1 VKPSARALTA
11 LLGALAVA
19 SAVWLARGSRPPA
32 GLTTN
37 ALLPAANAAEPA
49 PPKPPSAPEP
59 SAPEPA
65 IAPPVVTAEPADA
78 HLVRS
83 WRAPLAGGLLTFPR
97 SFHSADGR
105 YDLVIHLN
113 GNTDLVE
120 ESYGYA
126 GVNAVVMILN
136 LGVGSGVYEDRF
148 ADPAAFKLILDRV
161 QNVLTERGL
170 AHPHLGRI
178 AISGW
183 SSGYGGVIKLLQH
196 QAVFD
201 RIDAI
206 VLFDSIHCGYEPV
219 YHHLKPDQI
228 DPIRRFAKKAVEGRA
243 LLSITH
249 SEIATYGY
257 LDAHKT
263 TDAVLDYLGLHRSPT
278 ARAQPMPALQS
289 MVGVLPKSKMV
300 PLTPLTEVH
309 RGGLHVRGYDGNG
322 PITHMLHLVQMSTTA
337 LPDLVERWKTD

>member
-1 VKPSARALTA
+1 MQPSARIITA
-11 LLGALAVA
+11 ILGALAVSPA
-19 SAVWLARGSRPPA
+19 LWLSRAPHLPA
-32 GLTTN
+32 TLAAN
-37 ALLPAANAAEPA
+37 ALLPAANAAEPVTMGPQA
-49 PPKPPSAPEP
+49 AQVATDPP
-59 SAPEPA
+59 PA
-65 IAPPVVTAEPADA
+65 APPVAAGERADA

-83 WRAPLAGGLLTFPR
+83 WRAPLAGGLLLFPP
-97 SFHSADGR
+97 SFSSADGR

-136 LGVGSGVYEDRF
+136 LGVGSGLYEDRF
-148 ADPAAFKLILDRV
+148 ADPAAFQLILDRV
-161 QNVLTERGL
+161 RNVLTERGL
-170 AHPHLGRI
+170 TNNRLGRI

-196 QAVFD
+196 QHIFD

-206 VLFDSIHCGYEPV
+206 VLLDSIHCGYEPV
-219 YHHLKPDQI
+219 YHRLKPDQI
-228 DPIRRFAKKAVEGRA
+228 EPIRRFAKKAARGEA

-249 SEIATYGY
+249 SEIETYGY

-263 TDAVLDYLGLHRSPT
+263 TDAVLEAVGLRRSP
-278 ARAQPMPALQS
+278 ASRPEPMPELQS
-289 MVGVLPKSKMV
+289 MIGVMPRAKMV
-300 PLTPLTEVH
+300 PLKPLTEVH
-309 RGGLHVRGYDGNG
+309 HGGLHVRGYSGNG

-337 LPDLVERWKTD
+337 LPDLVARWRSP

>member
-1 VKPSARALTA
+1 MQPRARAIAA
-11 LLGALAVA
+11 LVGALAIA
-19 SAVWLARGSRPPA
+19 PLAWLARGSRPPPSLA
-32 GLTTN
+32 AHAR
-37 ALLPAANAAEPA
+37 ALVPAANAAEPTPPA
-49 PPKPPSAPEP
+49 RPAPEPPPKP
-59 SAPEPA
+59 
-65 IAPPVVTAEPADA
+65 IAPIAAERGEPADA

-83 WRAPLAGGLLTFPR
+83 WRAPLAGGLLTFPP
-97 SFHSADGR
+97 SFHSKDGR
-105 YDLVIHLN
+105 YDLIIHLN

-126 GVNAVVMILN
+126 GLNAVVMILN

-148 ADPAAFKLILDRV
+148 ADPAAFQLILDRV
-161 QNVLTERGL
+161 KNVLTERGL
-170 AHPHLGRI
+170 ANNRLGRV
-178 AISGW
+178 ALSGW

-196 QAVFD
+196 EHVFD

-206 VLFDSIHCGYEPV
+206 VLLDSIHCGYEPV
-219 YHHLKPDQI
+219 YHRLKADQI
-228 DPIRRFAKKAVEGRA
+228 DPIRRFAKKAVEGKA

-249 SEIATYGY
+249 SEIVTYGY

-263 TDAVLDYLGLHRSPT
+263 TDVVLESVGLRRGPT
-278 ARAQPMPALQS
+278 ARAQPMPVLRS

-337 LPDLVERWKTD
+337 LPDLVARWKAE